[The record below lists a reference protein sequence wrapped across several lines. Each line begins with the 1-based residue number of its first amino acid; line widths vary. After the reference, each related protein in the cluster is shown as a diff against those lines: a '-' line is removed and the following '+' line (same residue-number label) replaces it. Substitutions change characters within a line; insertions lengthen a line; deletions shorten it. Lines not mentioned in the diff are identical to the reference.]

1 MRPMVRLKGTGV
13 LMADDDPE
21 SLEVLQEIVVYEGAT
36 VRTAIDATEVLEILQ
51 RWTPDVLLID
61 IGMPVV
67 NGFELLKRI
76 RGTPGGVS
84 IPAVAISGYAYER
97 DKQLCIEAGFAR
109 HMSKPFDVDELIQLI
124 ASLVPHPHDA

>member
-1 MRPMVRLKGTGV
+1 VVLALNGTGV
-13 LMADDDPE
+13 LLADDDPE
-21 SLEVLQEIVVYEGAT
+21 SLDVLQELVIHEGAT

-51 RWTPDVLLID
+51 TWTPDVLLID

-76 RGTPGGVS
+76 RGTPGGVT

-97 DKQLCIEAGFAR
+97 DKQLCIEAGFAGYL
-109 HMSKPFDVDELIQLI
+109 SKPFDVDTLIQLI
-124 ASLVPHPHDA
+124 ASLVPHPHAA

>member
-1 MRPMVRLKGTGV
+1 
-13 LMADDDPE
+13 MADDDPE

>member
-1 MRPMVRLKGTGV
+1 VVLALKGTGV

-21 SLEVLQEIVVYEGAT
+21 SLDVLQELVVQQGAT

-51 RWTPDVLLID
+51 TWTPDVLLID

-76 RGTPGGVS
+76 RGTPGVS
-84 IPAVAISGYAYER
+84 IPAVAISGYGYER

-109 HMSKPFDVDELIQLI
+109 HISKPFDVDELIQLI
-124 ASLVPHPHDA
+124 ASLVQKPHTA

>member
-1 MRPMVRLKGTGV
+1 MVRLKGTGV

-61 IGMPVV
+61 IGMPAVD
-67 NGFELLKRI
+67 GYELLKRI
-76 RGTPGGVS
+76 RITPACRS
-84 IPAVAISGYAYER
+84 IPAVAVTGYAYER
-97 DKQLCIEAGFAR
+97 DKQRCAEAGFDGYI
-109 HMSKPFDVDELIQLI
+109 SKPFEVETLIQLV
-124 ASLVPHPHDA
+124 ATLAPKPVDA